1 MKFIHTICLSL
12 ILSAS
17 SFYTGI
23 SAQTADGYFLH
34 TVSKGQ
40 SLYSIANMYDTTVDE
55 IVRLN
60 PGSDTQINAGQA
72 LKIPQKQAGTG
83 NDRSKTFHTIQA
95 GETLYQ
101 LTVKYKVSAKDIC
114 DANPG
119 LSASNFKIGQVIVI
133 PAAEATAT
141 EATATEA
148 TQSASNQSAT
158 DKTKKQAWREMHKVE
173 RKETIFSIS
182 QQYGITQEEL
192 IAANPELR
200 TQKLKK
206 GSFLFIPYPK
216 SEQPKEDTATSASAP
231 TNEELFNENR
241 FEKKNISTIKAA
253 LLLPFMTGTDNKEE
267 QQRMAE
273 YYEGVLLALKE
284 LKAQNVSVDLYTYDT
299 KGNTATLNS
308 ILNKG
313 ELKNMDII
321 IGGVRTANINLLA
334 DYAAKNNIRLVI
346 PFANKV
352 DQVFNNPNIY
362 QVNTPQSYL
371 YSETY
376 EHFVRKFKGMNVIF
390 LDTNNGYK
398 DKNEFINGLKNELKN
413 NQMSFSQMTIST
425 QTTPEKLIAA
435 MDTLSETIF
444 IPTSGK
450 NSTLAQ
456 VFPSMLQVRREHPNI
471 RMHLFGYPEWQTY
484 TQEYLSNFYELD
496 TYFYSSF
503 YTNNLFPASVQF
515 SKNYRNWYGKE
526 MANSY
531 PKYGMLGYDTAYF
544 FLKGLA
550 QQGNKLE
557 DNLDRISVTPIQTG
571 FKFQRV
577 NNWGGFINQKVF
589 FVHFTKDYELIKMN
603 FE

>member
-23 SAQTADGYFLH
+23 SAQTADSYFLH

-60 PGSDTQINAGQA
+60 PGSDSQINTGQT
-72 LKIPQKQAGTG
+72 LKIPQKQKTAGT
-83 NDRSKTFHTIQA
+83 DRSKSFHTIQP

-114 DANPG
+114 AANPG

-133 PAAEATAT
+133 PAGSPTTETAQASSEQPATNKK
-141 EATATEA
+141 E
-148 TQSASNQSAT
+148 QSW
-158 DKTKKQAWREMHKVE
+158 KEMHKVE

-182 QQYGITQEEL
+182 QEYGITQEEL

-206 GSFLFIPYPK
+206 GMFLFIPYPK
-216 SEQPKEDTATSASAP
+216 AETQAETPVTPATAP
-231 TNEELFNENR
+231 TNEELFSESQ
-241 FEKKNISTIKAA
+241 FERKSIHTIKAA
-253 LLLPFMTGTDNKEE
+253 LLLPFMIGTDNKDE
-267 QQRMAE
+267 QQRMTE
-273 YYEGVLLALKE
+273 YYEGVLLALNE
-284 LKAQNVSVDLYTYDT
+284 L
-299 KGNTATLNS
+299 TLNT

-321 IGGVRTANINLLA
+321 IGGVRSANIKLLA
-334 DYAAKNNIRLVI
+334 DYAAKNNIRLVV

-371 YSETY
+371 YSEAY
-376 EHFVRKFKGMNVIF
+376 EHFIRKFKGMNVIF
-390 LDTNNGYK
+390 LDTNNGDK
-398 DKNEFINGLKNELKN
+398 DKNEFISGLKKELKDN
-413 NQMSFSQMTIST
+413 RFTYSQVNINT
-425 QTTPEKLIAA
+425 QTPPEKLIAA
-435 MDTLSETIF
+435 MDTLSESIF
-444 IPTSGK
+444 IPVSGK
-450 NSTLAQ
+450 NSALAQ
-456 VFPSMLQVRREHPNI
+456 IFPTLLQVRRSHPNI
-471 RMHLFGYPEWQTY
+471 QMHLFGYPEWQTY

-503 YTNNLFPASVQF
+503 YTNNLFPAAV
-515 SKNYRNWYGKE
+515 
-526 MANSY
+526 
-531 PKYGMLGYDTAYF
+531 GYDTAYF

-589 FVHFTKDYELIKMN
+589 FVHFTKDYELIKMD

>member
-23 SAQTADGYFLH
+23 SAQTADSYFLH

-60 PGSDTQINAGQA
+60 PGSDSQINTGQT
-72 LKIPQKQAGTG
+72 LKIPQKQKTAGT
-83 NDRSKTFHTIQA
+83 DRSKSFHTIQP

-114 DANPG
+114 AANPG

-133 PAAEATAT
+133 PAGSPTTETAQASSEQPATNKK
-141 EATATEA
+141 E
-148 TQSASNQSAT
+148 QSW
-158 DKTKKQAWREMHKVE
+158 KEMHKVE

-182 QQYGITQEEL
+182 QEYGITQEEL

-206 GSFLFIPYPK
+206 GMFLFIPYPK
-216 SEQPKEDTATSASAP
+216 AETQAETPVTPATAP
-231 TNEELFNENR
+231 TNEELFSESQ
-241 FEKKNISTIKAA
+241 FERKSIHTIKAA
-253 LLLPFMTGTDNKEE
+253 LLLPFMIGTDNKDE
-267 QQRMAE
+267 QQRMTE
-273 YYEGVLLALKE
+273 YYEGVLLALNE

-299 KGNTATLNS
+299 KGNTATLNT

-321 IGGVRTANINLLA
+321 IGGVRSANIKLLA
-334 DYAAKNNIRLVI
+334 DYAAKNDIRLVV

-371 YSETY
+371 YSEAY
-376 EHFVRKFKGMNVIF
+376 EHFIRKFKGMNVIF
-390 LDTNNGYK
+390 LDTNNGDK
-398 DKNEFINGLKNELKN
+398 DKNEFISGLKKELKDN
-413 NQMSFSQMTIST
+413 RFTYSQMSINT
-425 QTTPEKLIAA
+425 QTPPEKLIAA
-435 MDTLSETIF
+435 MDTLSESIF
-444 IPTSGK
+444 IPVSGK
-450 NSTLAQ
+450 NSALAQ
-456 VFPSMLQVRREHPNI
+456 IFPTLLQVRRSHPNI
-471 RMHLFGYPEWQTY
+471 QMHLFGYPEWQTY

-503 YTNNLFPASVQF
+503 YTNNLFPAAVQF

-589 FVHFTKDYELIKMN
+589 FVHFTKDYELIKMD

>member
-23 SAQTADGYFLH
+23 SAQTTDSYFLH

-60 PGSDTQINAGQA
+60 PGSDTQINTGQA
-72 LKIPQKQAGTG
+72 LKIPQRQKTAGD
-83 NDRSKTFHTIQA
+83 DRSKSFHTIQP

-114 DANPG
+114 AANPG
-119 LSASNFKIGQVIVI
+119 LSASNFRIGQVIVI
-133 PAAEATAT
+133 PAGSTTTETA
-141 EATATEA
+141 
-148 TQSASNQSAT
+148 QSSPEQSAT
-158 DKTKKQAWREMHKVE
+158 NKKKQTWKEMHKVE

-182 QQYGITQEEL
+182 QEYGITQEEL

-206 GSFLFIPYPK
+206 GMFLFIPYPK
-216 SEQPKEDTATSASAP
+216 TETQEKTPATPTTVP
-231 TNEELFNENR
+231 TNEELFSESQ
-241 FEKKNISTIKAA
+241 FERKSIHTIKAA
-253 LLLPFMTGTDNKEE
+253 ILLPFMIGTDNKDE
-267 QQRMAE
+267 QQRMTE
-273 YYEGVLLALKE
+273 YYEGVLLALNE

-299 KGNTATLNS
+299 KGNTATLNG

-321 IGGVRTANINLLA
+321 IGGVRTANIKLLA
-334 DYAAKNNIRLVI
+334 DYAAKNNIRLVV

-371 YSETY
+371 YSEAY
-376 EHFVRKFKGMNVIF
+376 EHFIRKFKGMNVIF
-390 LDTNNGYK
+390 LDTNNGDK
-398 DKNEFINGLKNELKN
+398 DKNEFISGLKKELKDN
-413 NQMSFSQMTIST
+413 RFTYNQVNINT
-425 QTTPEKLIAA
+425 QTPPEKLIAA
-435 MDTLSETIF
+435 MDTLSESIF
-444 IPTSGK
+444 IPVSGK
-450 NSTLAQ
+450 NSALAQ
-456 VFPSMLQVRREHPNI
+456 IFPTLLQVRRSHPNI
-471 RMHLFGYPEWQTY
+471 QMHLFGYPEWQTY

-503 YTNNLFPASVQF
+503 YTNNLFPAAVQF

-589 FVHFTKDYELIKMN
+589 FVHFTKDYELIKMD

>member
-23 SAQTADGYFLH
+23 SAQTADSYFLH

-60 PGSDTQINAGQA
+60 PGSDSQINTGQT
-72 LKIPQKQAGTG
+72 LKIPQKQKTAGT
-83 NDRSKTFHTIQA
+83 DRSKSFHTIQP

-114 DANPG
+114 AANPG

-133 PAAEATAT
+133 PAGSPTTETAQASSEQPATNKK
-141 EATATEA
+141 E
-148 TQSASNQSAT
+148 QSW
-158 DKTKKQAWREMHKVE
+158 KEMHKVE

-182 QQYGITQEEL
+182 QEYGITQEEL

-206 GSFLFIPYPK
+206 GMFLFIPYPK
-216 SEQPKEDTATSASAP
+216 AETQAETPVTPATAP
-231 TNEELFNENR
+231 TNEELFSESQ
-241 FEKKNISTIKAA
+241 FERKSIHTIKAA
-253 LLLPFMTGTDNKEE
+253 LLLPFMIGTDNKDE
-267 QQRMAE
+267 QQRMTE
-273 YYEGVLLALKE
+273 YYEGVLLALNE

-299 KGNTATLNS
+299 KGNTATLNT

-321 IGGVRTANINLLA
+321 IGGVRSANIKLLA
-334 DYAAKNNIRLVI
+334 DYAAKNDIRLVV

-352 DQVFNNPNIY
+352 VQVFNNPNIY

-371 YSETY
+371 YSEAY
-376 EHFVRKFKGMNVIF
+376 EHFIRKFKGMNVIF
-390 LDTNNGYK
+390 LDTNNGDK
-398 DKNEFINGLKNELKN
+398 DKNEFISGLKKELKDN
-413 NQMSFSQMTIST
+413 RFTCSQMSINT

-435 MDTLSETIF
+435 MDTLSESIF
-444 IPTSGK
+444 IPLSGK
-450 NSTLAQ
+450 NSALAQ
-456 VFPSMLQVRREHPNI
+456 IFPALLQVRRSHSNI

-503 YTNNLFPASVQF
+503 YTNNLFPAAVQF
-515 SKNYRNWYGKE
+515 SKNYRSWYGKE

-531 PKYGMLGYDTAYF
+531 PKYGMLGYDTVYF

-589 FVHFTKDYELIKMN
+589 FVHFTKDYELIKMD

>member
-23 SAQTADGYFLH
+23 SAQTADSYFLH

-60 PGSDTQINAGQA
+60 PGSDSQINTGQT
-72 LKIPQKQAGTG
+72 LKIPQKQKTAGT
-83 NDRSKTFHTIQA
+83 DRSKSFHTIQP

-114 DANPG
+114 AANPG

-133 PAAEATAT
+133 PAGSPTTETAQASSEQPATNKK
-141 EATATEA
+141 E
-148 TQSASNQSAT
+148 QSW
-158 DKTKKQAWREMHKVE
+158 KEMHKVE

-182 QQYGITQEEL
+182 QEYGITQEEL

-206 GSFLFIPYPK
+206 GMFLFIPYPK
-216 SEQPKEDTATSASAP
+216 AETQAETPVTPATAP
-231 TNEELFNENR
+231 TNEELFSESQ
-241 FEKKNISTIKAA
+241 FERKSIHTIKAA
-253 LLLPFMTGTDNKEE
+253 LLLPFMIGTDNKDE
-267 QQRMAE
+267 QQRMTE
-273 YYEGVLLALKE
+273 YYEGVLLALNE

-299 KGNTATLNS
+299 KGNTATLNT

-321 IGGVRTANINLLA
+321 IGGVRSANIKLLA
-334 DYAAKNNIRLVI
+334 DYAAKNNIRLVV

-371 YSETY
+371 YSEAY
-376 EHFVRKFKGMNVIF
+376 EHFIRKFKGMNVIF
-390 LDTNNGYK
+390 LDTNNGDK
-398 DKNEFINGLKNELKN
+398 DKNEFISGLKKELKDN
-413 NQMSFSQMTIST
+413 RFTCSQMSINT

-435 MDTLSETIF
+435 MDTLSESIF
-444 IPTSGK
+444 IPLSGK
-450 NSTLAQ
+450 NSALAQ
-456 VFPSMLQVRREHPNI
+456 IFPTLLQVRRSHPNI
-471 RMHLFGYPEWQTY
+471 QMHLFGYPEWQTY

-503 YTNNLFPASVQF
+503 YTNNLFPAAVQF
-515 SKNYRNWYGKE
+515 SKNYRSWYGKE

-589 FVHFTKDYELIKMN
+589 FVHFTKDYELIKMD

>member
-23 SAQTADGYFLH
+23 SAQTADSYFLH

-60 PGSDTQINAGQA
+60 PGSDSQINTGQT
-72 LKIPQKQAGTG
+72 LKIPQKQKTAGT
-83 NDRSKTFHTIQA
+83 DRSKSFHTIQP

-101 LTVKYKVSAKDIC
+101 LPVKYTVSAKDIC
-114 DANPG
+114 AANPG

-133 PAAEATAT
+133 PAGSPTTETAQASSEQPATNKK
-141 EATATEA
+141 E
-148 TQSASNQSAT
+148 QSW
-158 DKTKKQAWREMHKVE
+158 KEMHKVE

-182 QQYGITQEEL
+182 QEYGITQEEL

-206 GSFLFIPYPK
+206 GMFLFIPYPK
-216 SEQPKEDTATSASAP
+216 AETQAETPVTPATAP
-231 TNEELFNENR
+231 TNEELFSESQ
-241 FEKKNISTIKAA
+241 FERKSIHTIKAA
-253 LLLPFMTGTDNKEE
+253 LLLPFMIGTDNKDE
-267 QQRMAE
+267 QQRMTE
-273 YYEGVLLALKE
+273 YYEGVLLALNE

-299 KGNTATLNS
+299 KGNTATLNT

-321 IGGVRTANINLLA
+321 IGGVRSANIKLLA
-334 DYAAKNNIRLVI
+334 DYAAKNNIRLVV

-371 YSETY
+371 YSEAY
-376 EHFVRKFKGMNVIF
+376 EHFIRKFKGMNVIF
-390 LDTNNGYK
+390 LDTNNGDK
-398 DKNEFINGLKNELKN
+398 DKNEFISGLKKELKDN
-413 NQMSFSQMTIST
+413 RFTYSQVNINT
-425 QTTPEKLIAA
+425 QTPPEKLIAA
-435 MDTLSETIF
+435 MDTLSESIF
-444 IPTSGK
+444 IPVSGK
-450 NSTLAQ
+450 NSALAQ
-456 VFPSMLQVRREHPNI
+456 IFPTLLQVRRSHPNI
-471 RMHLFGYPEWQTY
+471 QMHLFGYPEWQTY

-503 YTNNLFPASVQF
+503 YTNNLFPAAVQF
-515 SKNYRNWYGKE
+515 SKNYRSWYGKE

-589 FVHFTKDYELIKMN
+589 FVHFTKDYELIKMD

>member
-23 SAQTADGYFLH
+23 SAQTADSYFLH

-60 PGSDTQINAGQA
+60 PGSDSQINTGQT
-72 LKIPQKQAGTG
+72 LKIPQKQKTAGT
-83 NDRSKTFHTIQA
+83 DRSKSFHTIQP

-114 DANPG
+114 AANPG

-133 PAAEATAT
+133 PAGSPTTETAQASSEQPATNKK
-141 EATATEA
+141 E
-148 TQSASNQSAT
+148 QSW
-158 DKTKKQAWREMHKVE
+158 KEMHKVE

-182 QQYGITQEEL
+182 QEYGITQEEL

-206 GSFLFIPYPK
+206 GMFLFIPYPK
-216 SEQPKEDTATSASAP
+216 AETQAETPVTPATAP
-231 TNEELFNENR
+231 TNEELFSESQ
-241 FEKKNISTIKAA
+241 FERKSIHTIKAA
-253 LLLPFMTGTDNKEE
+253 LLLPFMIGTDNKDE
-267 QQRMAE
+267 QQRMTE
-273 YYEGVLLALKE
+273 YYEGVLLALNE

-299 KGNTATLNS
+299 KGNTATLNT

-321 IGGVRTANINLLA
+321 IGGVRSANIKLLA
-334 DYAAKNNIRLVI
+334 DYAAKNDIRLVV

-376 EHFVRKFKGMNVIF
+376 EHFIRKFKGMNVIF
-390 LDTNNGYK
+390 LDTNNGDK
-398 DKNEFINGLKNELKN
+398 DKNEFISGLKKELKDN
-413 NQMSFSQMTIST
+413 RFTCSQMSINT

-435 MDTLSETIF
+435 MDTLSESIF
-444 IPTSGK
+444 IPVSGK
-450 NSTLAQ
+450 NSALAQ
-456 VFPSMLQVRREHPNI
+456 IFPTLLQVRRSHPNI
-471 RMHLFGYPEWQTY
+471 QMHLFGYPEWQTY

-503 YTNNLFPASVQF
+503 YTNNLFPAAVQF
-515 SKNYRNWYGKE
+515 SKNYRSWYGKE

-589 FVHFTKDYELIKMN
+589 FVHFTKDYELIKMD

>member
-23 SAQTADGYFLH
+23 SAQTADSYFLH

-60 PGSDTQINAGQA
+60 PGSDSQINTGQT
-72 LKIPQKQAGTG
+72 LKIPQKQKTAGT
-83 NDRSKTFHTIQA
+83 DRSKSFHTIQP

-114 DANPG
+114 AANPG
-119 LSASNFKIGQVIVI
+119 LSASNFRIGQVIVI
-133 PAAEATAT
+133 PAGSTTTETA
-141 EATATEA
+141 
-148 TQSASNQSAT
+148 QSSPEQSAT
-158 DKTKKQAWREMHKVE
+158 NKKKQSWKEMHKVE

-182 QQYGITQEEL
+182 QEYGITQEEL

-206 GSFLFIPYPK
+206 GMFLFIPYPK
-216 SEQPKEDTATSASAP
+216 AETQAETPVTPATAP
-231 TNEELFNENR
+231 TNEELFSESQ
-241 FEKKNISTIKAA
+241 FERKSIHTIKAA
-253 LLLPFMTGTDNKEE
+253 LLLPFMIGTDNKDE
-267 QQRMAE
+267 QQRMTE
-273 YYEGVLLALKE
+273 YYEGVLLALNE

-299 KGNTATLNS
+299 KGNTATLNT

-321 IGGVRTANINLLA
+321 IGGVRSANIKLLA
-334 DYAAKNNIRLVI
+334 DYAAKNNIRLVV

-371 YSETY
+371 YSEAY
-376 EHFVRKFKGMNVIF
+376 EHFIRKFKGMNVIF
-390 LDTNNGYK
+390 LDTNNGDK
-398 DKNEFINGLKNELKN
+398 DKNEFISGLKKELKDN
-413 NQMSFSQMTIST
+413 RFTYSQVSINT
-425 QTTPEKLIAA
+425 QTPPEKLIAA
-435 MDTLSETIF
+435 MDTLSESIF
-444 IPTSGK
+444 IPVSGK
-450 NSTLAQ
+450 NSALAQ
-456 VFPSMLQVRREHPNI
+456 IFPTLLQVRRSHPNI
-471 RMHLFGYPEWQTY
+471 QMHLFGYPEWQTY

-503 YTNNLFPASVQF
+503 YTNNLFPAAVQF

-589 FVHFTKDYELIKMN
+589 FVHFTKDYELIKMD

>member
-23 SAQTADGYFLH
+23 SAQTADSYFLH

-60 PGSDTQINAGQA
+60 PGSDSQINTGQT
-72 LKIPQKQAGTG
+72 LKIPQKQKTAGT
-83 NDRSKTFHTIQA
+83 DRSKSFHTIQP

-114 DANPG
+114 AANPG

-133 PAAEATAT
+133 PAGSPTTETAQASSEQPATNKK
-141 EATATEA
+141 E
-148 TQSASNQSAT
+148 QSW
-158 DKTKKQAWREMHKVE
+158 KEMHKVE

-182 QQYGITQEEL
+182 QEYGITQEEL

-206 GSFLFIPYPK
+206 GMFLFIPYPK
-216 SEQPKEDTATSASAP
+216 AETQAETPVTPATAP
-231 TNEELFNENR
+231 TNEELFSESQ
-241 FEKKNISTIKAA
+241 FERKSIHTIKAA
-253 LLLPFMTGTDNKEE
+253 LLLPFMIGTDNKDE
-267 QQRMAE
+267 QQRMTE
-273 YYEGVLLALKE
+273 YYEGVLLALNE

-299 KGNTATLNS
+299 KGNTATLNT

-321 IGGVRTANINLLA
+321 IGGVRSANIKLLA
-334 DYAAKNNIRLVI
+334 DYAAKNDIRLVV

-371 YSETY
+371 YSEAY
-376 EHFVRKFKGMNVIF
+376 EHFIRKFKGMNVIF
-390 LDTNNGYK
+390 LDTNNGDK
-398 DKNEFINGLKNELKN
+398 DKNEFISGLKKELKDN
-413 NQMSFSQMTIST
+413 RFTCSQMSINT

-435 MDTLSETIF
+435 MDTLSESIF
-444 IPTSGK
+444 IPLSGK
-450 NSTLAQ
+450 NSALAQ
-456 VFPSMLQVRREHPNI
+456 IFPALLQVRRSHPNI
-471 RMHLFGYPEWQTY
+471 RMHLFRYAVATPISGCTCSAIRNGKLILKNTFPISMNWIPIFILHSIPITCS
-484 TQEYLSNFYELD
+484 LLP
-496 TYFYSSF
+496 YSSAR
-503 YTNNLFPASVQF
+503 TTVV
-515 SKNYRNWYGKE
+515 
-526 MANSY
+526 
-531 PKYGMLGYDTAYF
+531 GMEKKWPTPIPNMVCWDMI
-544 FLKGLA
+544 
-550 QQGNKLE
+550 QS
-557 DNLDRISVTPIQTG
+557 ISIQTG

-589 FVHFTKDYELIKMN
+589 FVHFTKDYELIKMD

>member
-23 SAQTADGYFLH
+23 SAQTTDSYFLH

-60 PGSDTQINAGQA
+60 PGSDTQINTGQA
-72 LKIPQKQAGTG
+72 LKIPQRQKTAGD
-83 NDRSKTFHTIQA
+83 DRSKSFHTIQP

-114 DANPG
+114 AANPG
-119 LSASNFKIGQVIVI
+119 LSASNFRIGQVIVI
-133 PAAEATAT
+133 PAGSTTTETA
-141 EATATEA
+141 
-148 TQSASNQSAT
+148 QSSPEQSAT
-158 DKTKKQAWREMHKVE
+158 NKKKQTWKEMHKVE

-182 QQYGITQEEL
+182 QEYGITQEEL

-206 GSFLFIPYPK
+206 GMFLFIPYPK
-216 SEQPKEDTATSASAP
+216 TETQEKTPATPTTVP
-231 TNEELFNENR
+231 TNEELFSESQ
-241 FEKKNISTIKAA
+241 FERKSIHTIKAA
-253 LLLPFMTGTDNKEE
+253 ILLPFMIGTDNKDE
-267 QQRMAE
+267 QQRMTE
-273 YYEGVLLALKE
+273 YYEGVLLALNE

-299 KGNTATLNS
+299 KGNTATLNG

-321 IGGVRTANINLLA
+321 IGGVRTANIKLLA
-334 DYAAKNNIRLVI
+334 DYAAKNDIRLVV

-371 YSETY
+371 YSEAY
-376 EHFVRKFKGMNVIF
+376 EHFIRKFKGMNVIF
-390 LDTNNGYK
+390 LDTNNGDK
-398 DKNEFINGLKNELKN
+398 DKNEFISGLKKELKDN
-413 NQMSFSQMTIST
+413 RFTCSQMSINT

-435 MDTLSETIF
+435 MDTLSESIF
-444 IPTSGK
+444 IPLSGK
-450 NSTLAQ
+450 NSALAQ
-456 VFPSMLQVRREHPNI
+456 IFPALLQVRRSHPNI

-503 YTNNLFPASVQF
+503 YTNNLFPAAVQF
-515 SKNYRNWYGKE
+515 SKNYRSWYGKE

-589 FVHFTKDYELIKMN
+589 FVHFTKDYELIKMD

>member
-23 SAQTADGYFLH
+23 SAQTTDSYFLH

-60 PGSDTQINAGQA
+60 PGSDTQINTGQA
-72 LKIPQKQAGTG
+72 LKIPQRQKTAGD
-83 NDRSKTFHTIQA
+83 DRSKSFHTIQP

-114 DANPG
+114 AANPG
-119 LSASNFKIGQVIVI
+119 LSASNFRIGQVIVI
-133 PAAEATAT
+133 PAGSTTTETA
-141 EATATEA
+141 
-148 TQSASNQSAT
+148 QSSPEQSAT
-158 DKTKKQAWREMHKVE
+158 NKKKQTWKEMHKVE

-182 QQYGITQEEL
+182 QEYGITQEEL

-206 GSFLFIPYPK
+206 GMFLFIPYPK
-216 SEQPKEDTATSASAP
+216 TETQEKTPATPTTVP
-231 TNEELFNENR
+231 TNEELFSESQ
-241 FEKKNISTIKAA
+241 FERKSIHTIKAA
-253 LLLPFMTGTDNKEE
+253 LLLPFMIGTDNKDE
-267 QQRMAE
+267 QQRMTE
-273 YYEGVLLALKE
+273 YYEGVLLALNE

-299 KGNTATLNS
+299 KGNTATLNT

-321 IGGVRTANINLLA
+321 IGGVRSANIKLLA
-334 DYAAKNNIRLVI
+334 DYAAKNDIRLVV

-371 YSETY
+371 YSEAY
-376 EHFVRKFKGMNVIF
+376 EHFIRKFKGMNVIF
-390 LDTNNGYK
+390 LDTNNGDK
-398 DKNEFINGLKNELKN
+398 DKNEFISGLKKELKDN
-413 NQMSFSQMTIST
+413 RFTCSQMSINT

-435 MDTLSETIF
+435 MDTLSESIF
-444 IPTSGK
+444 IPLSGK
-450 NSTLAQ
+450 NSALAQ
-456 VFPSMLQVRREHPNI
+456 IFPALLQVRRSHPNI

-503 YTNNLFPASVQF
+503 YTNNLFPAAVQF
-515 SKNYRNWYGKE
+515 SKNYRSWYGKE

-589 FVHFTKDYELIKMN
+589 FVHFTKDYELIKMD

>member
-23 SAQTADGYFLH
+23 SAQTTDSYFLH

-60 PGSDTQINAGQA
+60 PGSDTQINTGQA
-72 LKIPQKQAGTG
+72 LKIPQRQKTAGD
-83 NDRSKTFHTIQA
+83 DRSKSFHTIQP

-114 DANPG
+114 AANPG

-133 PAAEATAT
+133 PAGSPTTETAQASSEQPATNKK
-141 EATATEA
+141 E
-148 TQSASNQSAT
+148 QSW
-158 DKTKKQAWREMHKVE
+158 KEMHKVE

-182 QQYGITQEEL
+182 QEYGITQEEL

-206 GSFLFIPYPK
+206 GMFLFIPYPK
-216 SEQPKEDTATSASAP
+216 AETQAETPVTPATAP
-231 TNEELFNENR
+231 TNEELFSESQ
-241 FEKKNISTIKAA
+241 FERKSIHTIKAA
-253 LLLPFMTGTDNKEE
+253 LLLPFMIGTDNKDE
-267 QQRMAE
+267 QQRMTE
-273 YYEGVLLALKE
+273 YYEGVLLALNE

-299 KGNTATLNS
+299 KGNTATLNT

-321 IGGVRTANINLLA
+321 IGGVRSANIKLLA
-334 DYAAKNNIRLVI
+334 DYAAKNNIRLVV

-371 YSETY
+371 YSEAY
-376 EHFVRKFKGMNVIF
+376 EHFIRKFKGMNVIF
-390 LDTNNGYK
+390 LDTNNGDK
-398 DKNEFINGLKNELKN
+398 DKNEFISGLKKELKDN
-413 NQMSFSQMTIST
+413 RFTCSQMSINT

-435 MDTLSETIF
+435 MDTLSESIF
-444 IPTSGK
+444 IPLSGK
-450 NSTLAQ
+450 NSALAQ
-456 VFPSMLQVRREHPNI
+456 IFPALLQVRRSHPNI

-503 YTNNLFPASVQF
+503 YTNNLFPAAVQF
-515 SKNYRNWYGKE
+515 SKNYRSWYGKE

-589 FVHFTKDYELIKMN
+589 FVHFTKDYELIKMD

>member
-23 SAQTADGYFLH
+23 SAQTADSYFLH

-60 PGSDTQINAGQA
+60 PGSDSQINTGQT
-72 LKIPQKQAGTG
+72 LKIPQKQKTAGT
-83 NDRSKTFHTIQA
+83 DRSKSFHTIQP

-114 DANPG
+114 AANPG

-133 PAAEATAT
+133 PAGSPTTETAQASSEQPATNKK
-141 EATATEA
+141 E
-148 TQSASNQSAT
+148 QSW
-158 DKTKKQAWREMHKVE
+158 KEMHKVE

-182 QQYGITQEEL
+182 QEYGITQEEL

-206 GSFLFIPYPK
+206 GMFLFIPYPK
-216 SEQPKEDTATSASAP
+216 AETQAETPVTPATAP
-231 TNEELFNENR
+231 TNEELFSESQ
-241 FEKKNISTIKAA
+241 FERKSIHTIKAA
-253 LLLPFMTGTDNKEE
+253 LLLPFMIGTDNKDE
-267 QQRMAE
+267 QQRMTE
-273 YYEGVLLALKE
+273 YYEGVLLALNE

-299 KGNTATLNS
+299 KGNTATLNT

-321 IGGVRTANINLLA
+321 IGGVRTANIKLLA
-334 DYAAKNNIRLVI
+334 DYAAKNDIRLVV

-371 YSETY
+371 YSEAY
-376 EHFVRKFKGMNVIF
+376 EHFIRKFKGMNVIF
-390 LDTNNGYK
+390 LDTNNGDK
-398 DKNEFINGLKNELKN
+398 DKNEFISGLKKELKDN
-413 NQMSFSQMTIST
+413 RLTYSQVNINT
-425 QTTPEKLIAA
+425 QTPPEKLIAA
-435 MDTLSETIF
+435 MDTLSESIF
-444 IPTSGK
+444 IPVSGK
-450 NSTLAQ
+450 NSALAQ
-456 VFPSMLQVRREHPNI
+456 IFPTLLQVRRSHPNI
-471 RMHLFGYPEWQTY
+471 QMHLFGYPEWQTY

-503 YTNNLFPASVQF
+503 YTNNLFPAAVQF

-589 FVHFTKDYELIKMN
+589 FVHFTKDYELIKMD

>member
-23 SAQTADGYFLH
+23 SAQTADSYFLH

-60 PGSDTQINAGQA
+60 PGSDSQINTGQT
-72 LKIPQKQAGTG
+72 LKIPQKQKTAGT
-83 NDRSKTFHTIQA
+83 DRSKSFHTIQP

-114 DANPG
+114 AANPG

-133 PAAEATAT
+133 PAGSPTTETAQASSKQPATNKK
-141 EATATEA
+141 E
-148 TQSASNQSAT
+148 QSW
-158 DKTKKQAWREMHKVE
+158 KEMHKVE

-182 QQYGITQEEL
+182 QEYGITQEEL

-206 GSFLFIPYPK
+206 GMFLFIPYPK
-216 SEQPKEDTATSASAP
+216 AETQAETPVTPATAP
-231 TNEELFNENR
+231 TNEELFSESQ
-241 FEKKNISTIKAA
+241 FERKSIHTIKAA
-253 LLLPFMTGTDNKEE
+253 LLLPFMIGTDNKDE
-267 QQRMAE
+267 QQRMTE
-273 YYEGVLLALKE
+273 YYEGVLLALNE

-299 KGNTATLNS
+299 KGNTATLNT

-321 IGGVRTANINLLA
+321 IGGVRSANIKLLA
-334 DYAAKNNIRLVI
+334 DYAAKNDIRLVV

-371 YSETY
+371 YSEAY
-376 EHFVRKFKGMNVIF
+376 EHFIRKFKGMNVIF
-390 LDTNNGYK
+390 LDTNNGDK
-398 DKNEFINGLKNELKN
+398 DKNEFISGLKKELKDN
-413 NQMSFSQMTIST
+413 RFTCSQMSINT
-425 QTTPEKLIAA
+425 QTPPEKLIAA
-435 MDTLSETIF
+435 MDTLSESIF
-444 IPTSGK
+444 IPVSGK
-450 NSTLAQ
+450 NSALAQ
-456 VFPSMLQVRREHPNI
+456 IFPTLLQVRRSHPNI
-471 RMHLFGYPEWQTY
+471 QMHLFGYPEWQTY

-503 YTNNLFPASVQF
+503 YTNNLFPAAVQF
-515 SKNYRNWYGKE
+515 SKNYRSWYGKE

-589 FVHFTKDYELIKMN
+589 FVHFTKDYELIKMD

>member
-23 SAQTADGYFLH
+23 SAQTADSYFLH

-60 PGSDTQINAGQA
+60 PGSDSQINTGQT
-72 LKIPQKQAGTG
+72 LKIPQKQKTAGT
-83 NDRSKTFHTIQA
+83 DRSKSFHTIQP

-114 DANPG
+114 AANPG

-133 PAAEATAT
+133 PAGSPTTETAQASSEQPATNKK
-141 EATATEA
+141 E
-148 TQSASNQSAT
+148 QSW
-158 DKTKKQAWREMHKVE
+158 KEMHKVE

-182 QQYGITQEEL
+182 QEYGITQEEL

-206 GSFLFIPYPK
+206 GMFLFIPYPK
-216 SEQPKEDTATSASAP
+216 AETQAETPVTPATAP
-231 TNEELFNENR
+231 TNEELFSESQ
-241 FEKKNISTIKAA
+241 FERKSIHTIKAA
-253 LLLPFMTGTDNKEE
+253 LLLPFMIGTDNKDE
-267 QQRMAE
+267 QQRMTE
-273 YYEGVLLALKE
+273 YYEGVLLALNE

-299 KGNTATLNS
+299 KGNTATLNT

-321 IGGVRTANINLLA
+321 IGGVRSANIKLLA
-334 DYAAKNNIRLVI
+334 DYAAKNNIRLVV

-371 YSETY
+371 YSEAY
-376 EHFVRKFKGMNVIF
+376 EHFIRKFKGINVIF
-390 LDTNNGYK
+390 LDTNNGDK
-398 DKNEFINGLKNELKN
+398 DKNEFISGLKKELKDN
-413 NQMSFSQMTIST
+413 RFTCSQMSINT
-425 QTTPEKLIAA
+425 QTPPEKLIAA
-435 MDTLSETIF
+435 MDTLSESIF
-444 IPTSGK
+444 IPVSGK
-450 NSTLAQ
+450 NSALAQ
-456 VFPSMLQVRREHPNI
+456 IFPTLLQVRRSHPNI
-471 RMHLFGYPEWQTY
+471 QMHLFGYPEWQTY

-503 YTNNLFPASVQF
+503 YTNNLFPAAVQF

-589 FVHFTKDYELIKMN
+589 FVHFTKDYELIKMD

>member
-23 SAQTADGYFLH
+23 SAQTADSYFLH

-60 PGSDTQINAGQA
+60 PGSDSQINTGQT
-72 LKIPQKQAGTG
+72 LKIPQKQKTAGT
-83 NDRSKTFHTIQA
+83 DRSKSFHTIQP

-114 DANPG
+114 AANPG

-133 PAAEATAT
+133 PAGSPTTETAQASSEQPATNKK
-141 EATATEA
+141 E
-148 TQSASNQSAT
+148 QSW
-158 DKTKKQAWREMHKVE
+158 KEMHKVE

-182 QQYGITQEEL
+182 QEYGITQEEL

-206 GSFLFIPYPK
+206 GMFLFIPYPK
-216 SEQPKEDTATSASAP
+216 AETQAETPVTPATAP
-231 TNEELFNENR
+231 TNEELFSESQ
-241 FEKKNISTIKAA
+241 FERKSIHTIKAA
-253 LLLPFMTGTDNKEE
+253 LLLPFMIGTDNKDE
-267 QQRMAE
+267 QQRMTE
-273 YYEGVLLALKE
+273 YYEGVLLALNE

-299 KGNTATLNS
+299 KGNTATLNT

-321 IGGVRTANINLLA
+321 IGGVRSANIKLLA
-334 DYAAKNNIRLVI
+334 DYAAKNDIRLVV

-371 YSETY
+371 YSEAY
-376 EHFVRKFKGMNVIF
+376 EHFIRKFKGMNVIF
-390 LDTNNGYK
+390 LDTNNGDK
-398 DKNEFINGLKNELKN
+398 DKNEFISGLKKELKDN
-413 NQMSFSQMTIST
+413 RFTCSQMSINT
-425 QTTPEKLIAA
+425 QTPPEKLIAA
-435 MDTLSETIF
+435 MDTLSESIF
-444 IPTSGK
+444 IPVSGK
-450 NSTLAQ
+450 NSALAQ
-456 VFPSMLQVRREHPNI
+456 IFPTLLQVRRSHPNI
-471 RMHLFGYPEWQTY
+471 QMHLFGYPEWQTY

-503 YTNNLFPASVQF
+503 YTNNLFPAAVQF

>member
-23 SAQTADGYFLH
+23 SAQTTDSYFLH

-60 PGSDTQINAGQA
+60 PGSDTQINTGQA
-72 LKIPQKQAGTG
+72 LKIPQRQKTAGD
-83 NDRSKTFHTIQA
+83 DRSKSFHTIQP

-114 DANPG
+114 AANPG
-119 LSASNFKIGQVIVI
+119 LSASNFRIGQVIVI
-133 PAAEATAT
+133 PAGSTTTETA
-141 EATATEA
+141 
-148 TQSASNQSAT
+148 QSSPEQSAT
-158 DKTKKQAWREMHKVE
+158 NKKEQTWKEMHKVE

-182 QQYGITQEEL
+182 QEYGITQEEL

-206 GSFLFIPYPK
+206 GMFLFIPYPK
-216 SEQPKEDTATSASAP
+216 TETQEKTPATPTTVP
-231 TNEELFNENR
+231 TNEELFNESQ
-241 FEKKNISTIKAA
+241 FERKSIHTIKAA
-253 LLLPFMTGTDNKEE
+253 ILLPFMIGTDNKDE
-267 QQRMAE
+267 QQRMTE
-273 YYEGVLLALKE
+273 YYEGVLLALNE

-299 KGNTATLNS
+299 KGNTATLNG

-321 IGGVRTANINLLA
+321 IGGVRTANIKLLA
-334 DYAAKNNIRLVI
+334 DYAAKNNIRLVV

-371 YSETY
+371 YSEAY
-376 EHFVRKFKGMNVIF
+376 EHFIRKFKGMNVIF
-390 LDTNNGYK
+390 LDTNNGDK
-398 DKNEFINGLKNELKN
+398 DKNEFISGLKKELKDN
-413 NQMSFSQMTIST
+413 RFTYSQVNINT
-425 QTTPEKLIAA
+425 QTPPEKLIAA
-435 MDTLSETIF
+435 MDTLSESIF
-444 IPTSGK
+444 IPVSGK
-450 NSTLAQ
+450 NSALAQ
-456 VFPSMLQVRREHPNI
+456 IFPTLLQVRRSHPNI
-471 RMHLFGYPEWQTY
+471 QMHLFGYPEWQTY

-503 YTNNLFPASVQF
+503 YTNNLFPAAVQF

-589 FVHFTKDYELIKMN
+589 FVHFTKDYELIKMD

>member
-23 SAQTADGYFLH
+23 SAQTADSYFLH

-60 PGSDTQINAGQA
+60 PGSDSQINTGQT
-72 LKIPQKQAGTG
+72 LKIPQKQKTAGT
-83 NDRSKTFHTIQA
+83 DRSKSFHTIQP

-114 DANPG
+114 AANPG

-133 PAAEATAT
+133 PAGSPTTETAQASSEQPATNKK
-141 EATATEA
+141 E
-148 TQSASNQSAT
+148 QSW
-158 DKTKKQAWREMHKVE
+158 KEMHKVE

-182 QQYGITQEEL
+182 QEYGITQEEL

-206 GSFLFIPYPK
+206 GMFLFIPYPK
-216 SEQPKEDTATSASAP
+216 AETQAETPVTPATAP
-231 TNEELFNENR
+231 TNEELFSESQ
-241 FEKKNISTIKAA
+241 FERKSIHTIKAA
-253 LLLPFMTGTDNKEE
+253 LLLPFMIGTDNKDE
-267 QQRMAE
+267 QQRMTE
-273 YYEGVLLALKE
+273 YYEGVLLALNE

-299 KGNTATLNS
+299 KGNTATLNT

-321 IGGVRTANINLLA
+321 IGGVRSANIKLLA
-334 DYAAKNNIRLVI
+334 DYAAKNDIRLVV

-371 YSETY
+371 YSEAY
-376 EHFVRKFKGMNVIF
+376 EHFIRKFKGMNVIF
-390 LDTNNGYK
+390 LDTNNGDK
-398 DKNEFINGLKNELKN
+398 DKNEFISGLKKELKDN
-413 NQMSFSQMTIST
+413 RFTCSQMSINT
-425 QTTPEKLIAA
+425 QTPPEKLIAA
-435 MDTLSETIF
+435 MDTLSESIF
-444 IPTSGK
+444 IPVSGK
-450 NSTLAQ
+450 NSALAQ
-456 VFPSMLQVRREHPNI
+456 IFPTLLQVRRSHPNI
-471 RMHLFGYPEWQTY
+471 QMHLFGYPEWQTY

-503 YTNNLFPASVQF
+503 YTNNLFPAAVQF
-515 SKNYRNWYGKE
+515 SKNYRSWYGKE

-589 FVHFTKDYELIKMN
+589 FVHFTKDYELIKMD

>member
-23 SAQTADGYFLH
+23 SAQTTDSYFLH

-60 PGSDTQINAGQA
+60 PGSDTQINTGQA
-72 LKIPQKQAGTG
+72 LKIPQRQKTAGD
-83 NDRSKTFHTIQA
+83 DRSKSFHTIQP

-114 DANPG
+114 AANPG
-119 LSASNFKIGQVIVI
+119 LSASNFRIGQVIVI
-133 PAAEATAT
+133 PAGSTTTETA
-141 EATATEA
+141 
-148 TQSASNQSAT
+148 QSSPEQSAT
-158 DKTKKQAWREMHKVE
+158 NKKKQTWKEMHKVE

-182 QQYGITQEEL
+182 QEYGITQEEL

-206 GSFLFIPYPK
+206 GMFLFIPYPK
-216 SEQPKEDTATSASAP
+216 AETQAETPVTPATAP
-231 TNEELFNENR
+231 TNEELFSESQ
-241 FEKKNISTIKAA
+241 FERKSIHTIKAA
-253 LLLPFMTGTDNKEE
+253 ILLPFMIGTDNKDE
-267 QQRMAE
+267 QQRMTE
-273 YYEGVLLALKE
+273 YYEGVLLALNE

-299 KGNTATLNS
+299 KGNTATLNG

-321 IGGVRTANINLLA
+321 IGGVRTANIKLLA
-334 DYAAKNNIRLVI
+334 DYAAKNNIRLVV

-371 YSETY
+371 YSEAY
-376 EHFVRKFKGMNVIF
+376 EHFIRKFKGMNVIF
-390 LDTNNGYK
+390 LDTNNGDK
-398 DKNEFINGLKNELKN
+398 DKNEFISGLKKELKDN
-413 NQMSFSQMTIST
+413 RFTCSQVNINT
-425 QTTPEKLIAA
+425 QTPPEKLIAA
-435 MDTLSETIF
+435 MDTLSESIF
-444 IPTSGK
+444 IPVSGK
-450 NSTLAQ
+450 NSALAQ
-456 VFPSMLQVRREHPNI
+456 IFPTLLQVRRSHPNI
-471 RMHLFGYPEWQTY
+471 QMHLFGYPEWQTY

-503 YTNNLFPASVQF
+503 YTNNLFPAAVQF

-589 FVHFTKDYELIKMN
+589 FVHFTKDYELIKMD

>member
-23 SAQTADGYFLH
+23 SAQTADSYFLH

-60 PGSDTQINAGQA
+60 PGSDSQINTGQT
-72 LKIPQKQAGTG
+72 LKIPQKQKTAGT
-83 NDRSKTFHTIQA
+83 DRSKSFHTIQP

-114 DANPG
+114 AANPG

-133 PAAEATAT
+133 PAGSPTTETAQASSEQPATNKK
-141 EATATEA
+141 E
-148 TQSASNQSAT
+148 QSW
-158 DKTKKQAWREMHKVE
+158 KEMHKVE

-182 QQYGITQEEL
+182 QEYGITQEEL

-206 GSFLFIPYPK
+206 GMFLFIPYPK
-216 SEQPKEDTATSASAP
+216 AETQAETPVTPATAP
-231 TNEELFNENR
+231 TNEELFSESQ
-241 FEKKNISTIKAA
+241 FERKSIHTIKAA
-253 LLLPFMTGTDNKEE
+253 LLLPFMIGTDNKDE
-267 QQRMAE
+267 QQRMTE
-273 YYEGVLLALKE
+273 YYEGVLLALNE

-299 KGNTATLNS
+299 KGNTATLNT

-321 IGGVRTANINLLA
+321 IGGVRSANIKLLA
-334 DYAAKNNIRLVI
+334 DYAAKNDIRLVV

-371 YSETY
+371 YSEAY
-376 EHFVRKFKGMNVIF
+376 EHFIRKFKGMNVIF
-390 LDTNNGYK
+390 LDTNNGDK
-398 DKNEFINGLKNELKN
+398 DKNEFISGLKKELKDN
-413 NQMSFSQMTIST
+413 RFTCSQMSINT
-425 QTTPEKLIAA
+425 QTPPEKLIAA
-435 MDTLSETIF
+435 MDTLSESIF
-444 IPTSGK
+444 IPVSGK
-450 NSTLAQ
+450 NSALAQ
-456 VFPSMLQVRREHPNI
+456 IFPTLLQVRRNHPNI
-471 RMHLFGYPEWQTY
+471 QMHLFGYPEWQTY

-503 YTNNLFPASVQF
+503 YTNNLFPAAVQF

-589 FVHFTKDYELIKMN
+589 FVHFTKDYELIKMD

>member
-23 SAQTADGYFLH
+23 SAQTADSYFLH

-60 PGSDTQINAGQA
+60 PGSDSQINTGQT
-72 LKIPQKQAGTG
+72 LKIPQKQKTAGT
-83 NDRSKTFHTIQA
+83 DRSKSFHTIQP

-114 DANPG
+114 AANPG

-133 PAAEATAT
+133 PAGSPTTETAQASSEQPATNKK
-141 EATATEA
+141 E
-148 TQSASNQSAT
+148 QSW
-158 DKTKKQAWREMHKVE
+158 KEMHKVE

-182 QQYGITQEEL
+182 QEYGITQEEL

-206 GSFLFIPYPK
+206 GMFLFIPYPK
-216 SEQPKEDTATSASAP
+216 TETQEKTPATPTTVP
-231 TNEELFNENR
+231 TNEELFSESQ
-241 FEKKNISTIKAA
+241 FERKSIHTIKAA
-253 LLLPFMTGTDNKEE
+253 ILLPFMIGTDNKDE
-267 QQRMAE
+267 QQRMTE
-273 YYEGVLLALKE
+273 YYEGVLLALNE

-299 KGNTATLNS
+299 KGNTATLNG

-321 IGGVRTANINLLA
+321 IGGVRTANIKLLA
-334 DYAAKNNIRLVI
+334 DYAAKNNIRLVV

-371 YSETY
+371 YSEAY
-376 EHFVRKFKGMNVIF
+376 EHFIRKFKGMNVIF
-390 LDTNNGYK
+390 LDTNNGDK
-398 DKNEFINGLKNELKN
+398 DKNEFISGLKKELKDN
-413 NQMSFSQMTIST
+413 RFTYSQVNINT
-425 QTTPEKLIAA
+425 QTPPEKLIAA
-435 MDTLSETIF
+435 MDTLSESIF
-444 IPTSGK
+444 IPVSGK
-450 NSTLAQ
+450 NSALAQ
-456 VFPSMLQVRREHPNI
+456 IFPTLLQVRRSHPNI
-471 RMHLFGYPEWQTY
+471 QMHLFGYPEWQTY

-503 YTNNLFPASVQF
+503 YTNNLFPAAVQF
-515 SKNYRNWYGKE
+515 SKNYRSWYGKE

-589 FVHFTKDYELIKMN
+589 FVHFTKDYELIKMD

>member
-23 SAQTADGYFLH
+23 SAQTADSYFLH

-60 PGSDTQINAGQA
+60 PGSDSQINTGQT
-72 LKIPQKQAGTG
+72 LKIPQKQKTAGT
-83 NDRSKTFHTIQA
+83 DRSKSFHTIQP

-114 DANPG
+114 AANPG

-133 PAAEATAT
+133 PAGSPTTETAQASSEQPATNKK
-141 EATATEA
+141 E
-148 TQSASNQSAT
+148 QSW
-158 DKTKKQAWREMHKVE
+158 KEMHKVE

-182 QQYGITQEEL
+182 QEYGITQEEL

-206 GSFLFIPYPK
+206 GMFLFIPYPK
-216 SEQPKEDTATSASAP
+216 AETQAETPVTPATAP
-231 TNEELFNENR
+231 TNEELFSESQ
-241 FEKKNISTIKAA
+241 FERKSIHTIKAA
-253 LLLPFMTGTDNKEE
+253 LLLPFMIGTDNKDE
-267 QQRMAE
+267 QQRMTE
-273 YYEGVLLALKE
+273 YYEGVLLALNE

-299 KGNTATLNS
+299 KGNTATLNT

-321 IGGVRTANINLLA
+321 IGGVRSANIKLLA
-334 DYAAKNNIRLVI
+334 DYAAKNDIRLVV

-371 YSETY
+371 YSEAY
-376 EHFVRKFKGMNVIF
+376 EHFIRKFKGMNVIF
-390 LDTNNGYK
+390 LDTNNGDK
-398 DKNEFINGLKNELKN
+398 DKNEFISGLKKELKDN
-413 NQMSFSQMTIST
+413 RFTYSQVSINT
-425 QTTPEKLIAA
+425 QTPPEKLIAA
-435 MDTLSETIF
+435 MDTLSESIF
-444 IPTSGK
+444 IPVSGK
-450 NSTLAQ
+450 NSALAQ
-456 VFPSMLQVRREHPNI
+456 IFPTLLQVRRSHPNI
-471 RMHLFGYPEWQTY
+471 QMHLFGYPEWQTY

-503 YTNNLFPASVQF
+503 YTNNLFPAAVQF

-589 FVHFTKDYELIKMN
+589 FVHFTKDYELIKMD

>member
-23 SAQTADGYFLH
+23 SAQTADSYFLH

-60 PGSDTQINAGQA
+60 PGSDSQINTGQT
-72 LKIPQKQAGTG
+72 LKIPQKQKTAGT
-83 NDRSKTFHTIQA
+83 DRSKSFHTIQP

-114 DANPG
+114 AANPG

-133 PAAEATAT
+133 PAGSPTTETAQASSEQPAT
-141 EATATEA
+141 
-148 TQSASNQSAT
+148 N
-158 DKTKKQAWREMHKVE
+158 KKKQSWKEMHKVE

-182 QQYGITQEEL
+182 QEYGITQEEL

-206 GSFLFIPYPK
+206 GMFLFIPYPK
-216 SEQPKEDTATSASAP
+216 AATQAETPVTPATAP
-231 TNEELFNENR
+231 TNEELFSESQ
-241 FEKKNISTIKAA
+241 FERKSIHTIKAA
-253 LLLPFMTGTDNKEE
+253 LLLPFIIGTDNKDE
-267 QQRMAE
+267 QQRMTE
-273 YYEGVLLALKE
+273 YYEGVLLALNE

-299 KGNTATLNS
+299 KGNTATLNT
-308 ILNKG
+308 ILNKE

-321 IGGVRTANINLLA
+321 IGGVRSANIKLLA
-334 DYAAKNNIRLVI
+334 DYAAKNDIRLVV

-371 YSETY
+371 YSEAY
-376 EHFVRKFKGMNVIF
+376 EHFIRKFKGMNVIF
-390 LDTNNGYK
+390 LDTNNGDK
-398 DKNEFINGLKNELKN
+398 DKNEFISGLKKELKDN
-413 NQMSFSQMTIST
+413 RFTYSQMSINT

-435 MDTLSETIF
+435 MDTLSESIF
-444 IPTSGK
+444 IPVSGK
-450 NSTLAQ
+450 NSALAQ
-456 VFPSMLQVRREHPNI
+456 IFPTLLQVRRSHPNI
-471 RMHLFGYPEWQTY
+471 QMHLFGYPEWQTY

-503 YTNNLFPASVQF
+503 YTNNLFPAAVQF
-515 SKNYRNWYGKE
+515 SKNYRSWYGKE

-589 FVHFTKDYELIKMN
+589 FVHFTKDYELIKMD

>member
-23 SAQTADGYFLH
+23 SAQTADSYFLH

-60 PGSDTQINAGQA
+60 PGSDSQINTGQT
-72 LKIPQKQAGTG
+72 LKIPQKQKTAGT
-83 NDRSKTFHTIQA
+83 DRSKSFHTIQP

-114 DANPG
+114 AANPG

-133 PAAEATAT
+133 PAGSPTTETAQASSEQPATNKK
-141 EATATEA
+141 E
-148 TQSASNQSAT
+148 QSW
-158 DKTKKQAWREMHKVE
+158 KEMHKVE

-182 QQYGITQEEL
+182 QEYGITQEEL

-206 GSFLFIPYPK
+206 GMFLFIPYPK
-216 SEQPKEDTATSASAP
+216 AETQAETPVTPATAP
-231 TNEELFNENR
+231 TNEELFSESQ
-241 FEKKNISTIKAA
+241 FERKSIHTIKAA
-253 LLLPFMTGTDNKEE
+253 LLLPFMIGTDNKDE
-267 QQRMAE
+267 QQRMTE
-273 YYEGVLLALKE
+273 YYEGVLLALNE

-299 KGNTATLNS
+299 KGNTATLNT

-321 IGGVRTANINLLA
+321 IGGVRSANIKLLA
-334 DYAAKNNIRLVI
+334 DYAAKNNIRLVV

-371 YSETY
+371 YSEAY
-376 EHFVRKFKGMNVIF
+376 EHFIRKFKGMNVIF
-390 LDTNNGYK
+390 LDTNNGDK
-398 DKNEFINGLKNELKN
+398 DKNEFISGLKKELKDN
-413 NQMSFSQMTIST
+413 RFTYSQMSINT
-425 QTTPEKLIAA
+425 QTPPEKLIAA
-435 MDTLSETIF
+435 MDTLSESIF
-444 IPTSGK
+444 IPVSGK
-450 NSTLAQ
+450 NSALAQ
-456 VFPSMLQVRREHPNI
+456 IFPTLLQVRRSHPNI
-471 RMHLFGYPEWQTY
+471 QMHLFGYPEWQTY

-503 YTNNLFPASVQF
+503 YTNNLFPAAVQF

-589 FVHFTKDYELIKMN
+589 FVHFTKDYELIKMD

>member
-23 SAQTADGYFLH
+23 SAQTTQSYFLH

-40 SLYSIANMYDTTVDE
+40 SLYSIARMYDTTVNE

-60 PGSDTQINAGQA
+60 PGSDIQINDGQE
-72 LKIPQKQAGTG
+72 LKIPQKQPTG
-83 NDRSKTFHTIQA
+83 KGNTQSFHTIQA

-101 LTVKYKVSAKDIC
+101 LTVKYKVTAKEIC
-114 DANPG
+114 AANPG
-119 LSASNFKIGQVIVI
+119 LSAANFKIGQVIAI
-133 PAAEATAT
+133 PSADSTGTKTVETQPEQQPEAP
-141 EATATEA
+141 
-148 TQSASNQSAT
+148 
-158 DKTKKQAWREMHKVE
+158 KKQMWKEMHKVQ

-182 QQYGITQEEL
+182 QEYGITQEEL

-206 GSFLFIPYPK
+206 GMFLFIPYTK
-216 SEQPKEDTATSASAP
+216 ADEQKKTPTAPVITP
-231 TNEELFNENR
+231 TNEELFKESQ
-241 FEKKNISTIKAA
+241 FEQKKISTVKVA

-267 QQRMAE
+267 QQRMTE
-273 YYEGVLLALKE
+273 YYEGVLLALQDLKKE
-284 LKAQNVSVDLYTYDT
+284 NISVDLYTYDT
-299 KGNTATLNS
+299 KGNTATLRT
-308 ILNKG
+308 ILDNG
-313 ELKNMDII
+313 ELKSMDLI

-334 DYAAKNNIRLVI
+334 DYATKNHIRLVI

-371 YSETY
+371 YSEAY
-376 EHFVRKFKGMNVIF
+376 EHFIRKFKGMNVIF
-390 LDTNNGYK
+390 LDTNNGDK
-398 DKNEFINGLKNELKN
+398 DKDEFISGLKKELTDNRIVFK
-413 NQMSFSQMTIST
+413 QLSVSA
-425 QTTPEKLIAA
+425 QTTPEKLTAA
-435 MDTLSETIF
+435 MDTLSESIF
-444 IPTSGK
+444 IPVSGK

-456 VFPSMLQVRREHPNI
+456 IFPPLLQVRRSHPNI

-496 TYFYSSF
+496 TYFYTSF
-503 YTNNLFPASVQF
+503 YTNNLFPASVKF
-515 SKNYRNWYGKE
+515 SKNYRKWYGKE
-526 MANSY
+526 MANAF
-531 PKYGMLGYDTAYF
+531 PKYGMLGFDTAYF

-550 QQGNKLE
+550 NQGNKLE

-571 FKFQRV
+571 FKFERV
-577 NNWGGFINQKVF
+577 NNWGGFINRKVF
-589 FVHFTKDYELIKMN
+589 FVHFTKNYELIKMD